1 MNVIIVDFN
10 HFSPQCSLLVPLKT
24 FARNGLSRRLLNL
37 SFADIF
43 LELGVLKNFAIFT
56 GKHLCCSLY
65 LTKLQACNFI
75 KKNTQTKVFSCEYC
89 KKILRKPFFTE
100 YLRRLFLYLCTKEWY
115 LTHSMPLATFY
126 NPWKH
131 QKIPGVLF
139 SRVLKETSDMN

>member
-1 MNVIIVDFN
+1 MFPFGPPENICKKWIKQAFAESVVCRYF
-10 HFSPQCSLLVPLKT
+10 FWVRCSLKFCNIHRKTPL
-24 FARNGLSRRLLNL
+24 LQ
-37 SFADIF
+37 F
-43 LELGVLKNFAIFT
+43 LFNKAAG
-56 GKHLCCSLY
+56 
-65 LTKLQACNFI
+65 LQACNFI
-75 KKNTQTKVFSCEYC
+75 KKKTQTKVCFPVNIA